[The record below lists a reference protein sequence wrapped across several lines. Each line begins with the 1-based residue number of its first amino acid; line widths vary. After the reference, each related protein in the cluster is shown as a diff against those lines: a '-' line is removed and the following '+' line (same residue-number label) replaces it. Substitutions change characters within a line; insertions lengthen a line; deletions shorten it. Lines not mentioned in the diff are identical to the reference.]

1 MTGIDLPDYIELC
14 KRDIFNS
21 DIIVILFIEK
31 SNYYANLVLMMWI
44 ITIRQQ

>member
-21 DIIVILFIEK
+21 DSIVILFIEK
-31 SNYYANLVLMMWI
+31 SNHHAKLVLMMWI
-44 ITIRQQ
+44 ITIRQR